1 MFLHQ
6 ICTIIVLNFQFSS
19 QNLIINVNAWNVRID
34 EQFNQAKYKN
44 YLHQRMRVIK
54 KQHERVNSK
63 IKSTQIVFNIHFL
76 FIQMSNLKLLLKTAA
91 ATHSNTQS
99 NIKTLIPW
107 DSLNGNNDYISCLSE
122 IFCPN
127 PYNMHS
133 NACLNFK
140 MCQQILH
147 LKIEYEYEFSWSK
160 LFAILKKVKLI
171 TS

>member
-1 MFLHQ
+1 MFSHQ

-19 QNLIINVNAWNVRID
+19 QNLIKCKCV
-34 EQFNQAKYKN
+34 KYLNWWTVWLIQIQEFKIIQVTSN
-44 YLHQRMRVIK
+44 
-54 KQHERVNSK
+54 HEA
-63 IKSTQIVFNIHFL
+63 TQICKLERKIDSKVVFNIHFL

-122 IFCPN
+122 IFYPN

-133 NACLNFK
+133 NACWISNLPANITWRLNTNF
-140 MCQQILH
+140 MWCNSSNAYNL
-147 LKIEYEYEFSWSK
+147 
-160 LFAILKKVKLI
+160 LI
-171 TS
+171 SS